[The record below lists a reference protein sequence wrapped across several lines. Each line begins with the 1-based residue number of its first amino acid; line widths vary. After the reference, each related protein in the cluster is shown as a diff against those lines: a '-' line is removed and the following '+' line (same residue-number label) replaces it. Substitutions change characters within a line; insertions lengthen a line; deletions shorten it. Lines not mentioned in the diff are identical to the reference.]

1 MVGRDR
7 SEGGLSGGLR
17 SDDVGGTVTVRTQF
31 FFMGMIVGI
40 LHLILETRRPINYK
54 KRKRMAYRLARIFGT
69 EEDKVNCAFY
79 YKIGAC
85 RHGDRCTRLHNKPLL
100 SQTVLLKNMYVN
112 PAPALALAEGKK
124 I

>member
-1 MVGRDR
+1 MEAREVCEAGVH
-7 SEGGLSGGLR
+7 GGLR
-17 SDDVGGTVTVRTQF
+17 CDDGSRVERVRTVVVLEWEIGRIF
-31 FFMGMIVGI
+31 
-40 LHLILETRRPINYK
+40 HLILYRPINNN
-54 KRKRMAYRLARIFGT
+54 KREGKRMAHRLARIFGT

-112 PAPALALAEGKK
+112 PAPALALAEGKS
-124 I
+124 

>member
-1 MVGRDR
+1 
-7 SEGGLSGGLR
+7 
-17 SDDVGGTVTVRTQF
+17 
-31 FFMGMIVGI
+31 
-40 LHLILETRRPINYK
+40 
-54 KRKRMAYRLARIFGT
+54 MAYRLARIFGT

-100 SQTVLLKNMYVN
+100 SPTVLLKNMYVN

-124 I
+124 WI